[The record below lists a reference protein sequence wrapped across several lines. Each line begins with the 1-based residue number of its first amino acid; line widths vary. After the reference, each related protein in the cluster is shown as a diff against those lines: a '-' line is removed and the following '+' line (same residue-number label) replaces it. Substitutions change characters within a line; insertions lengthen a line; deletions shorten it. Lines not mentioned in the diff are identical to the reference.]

1 MKFATLALVA
11 IAAAQNPGRDRK
23 LGETCAKDDSDR
35 CVDANNAVV
44 STYQCCNIKITL
56 VSTSDQTVC
65 VDTTKKDVTIADGT
79 GLKYGFNCNYTAKDG
94 AFATAVSATIATIS
108 ALYLAA

>member
-1 MKFATLALVA
+1 MKFATLALIAV
-11 IAAAQNPGRDRK
+11 AAAQNPGRDRQ

-35 CVDANNAVV
+35 CVDKDNKVV

-56 VSTSDQTVC
+56 LSTSDQTVC
-65 VDTTKKDVTIADGT
+65 VDTTLKDVTIADGT
-79 GLKYGFNCNYTAKDG
+79 GLKYGFNCNYTKTS
-94 AFATAVSATIATIS
+94 AFTTAVSATIATIS